1 MIYKGLFIPWDDMKI
16 IEVRDFDEDDLDAM
30 AKAVFPGEDHPYDF
44 IVSVSTFR
52 HAETQLFYDDLG
64 MYNQRAHINTRAM
77 KLWGYLAGRRDF
89 RQYLYG
95 DYFAIG
101 LNPHDGETA
110 DVPDRVKN
118 FFAEENIHLK
128 TGS

>member
-1 MIYKGLFIPWDDMKI
+1 MIYKGLFIPWDDMKS
-16 IEVRDFDEDDLDAM
+16 IEIRDFDDSDNPDAITD
-30 AKAVFPGEDHPYDF
+30 AVFPGQRVDDF
-44 IVSVSTFR
+44 VVSVSTFR

-89 RQYLYG
+89 TQYLYG
-95 DYFAIG
+95 DYFAVG
-101 LNPHDGETA
+101 LDRNTGDTA

-128 TGS
+128 TGD